1 MKIWAI
7 IEEEVKRNFRRI
19 NVLIIMTMLPIFLIL
34 ILGVVFDGILGNGAP
49 SIGDMKVYHMTIGE
63 ASYLT
68 DNVNLMM
75 DGVLSDD
82 ESNEYIQTNDREG
95 TIELLKNAEIT
106 CFVVVDETI
115 PEIHIYKNSLYNTES
130 SLLEGVLGTFVSRYN
145 AISEIVKVNP
155 AAMSVIN
162 DEVGNYTKA
171 RSLDA
176 EKIPNAM
183 DYYGV
188 VEVTLFVLYGVM
200 TPFYGV
206 FSDRRTGVSDRILST
221 SIKKRN
227 YFLGKFFASIL
238 ITVLQ
243 MGIVIF
249 FSSEIMGASWGDKPL
264 LPFLLVFTEILAIT
278 SVGLSFGMTAKN
290 ENAAQT
296 VIHLVISIFGFF
308 GGAYVSL
315 YDMGFLGEIG
325 KYFSILWWN
334 NSGIMNYIYL
344 DETKFL
350 GLAFMVNIAIALVFF
365 GIAVLKMRRME
376 NFKNE

>member
-1 MKIWAI
+1 MKILSI
-7 IEEEVKRNFRRI
+7 IEQEIKRSFRQI
-19 NVLIIMTMLPIFLIL
+19 NVLIIMTLLPIFLIL
-34 ILGVVFDGILGNGAP
+34 ILGLVFDGLLGNNAP
-49 SIGDMKVYHMTIGE
+49 SIGDMVVYRMTIGE
-63 ASYLT
+63 ESLLT
-68 DNVNLMM
+68 ENVDVLMNE
-75 DGVLSDD
+75 VLGADD
-82 ESNEYIQTNDREG
+82 SNEYLQTDDQEG

-130 SLLEGVLGTFVSRYN
+130 SLLEGVLGTFISRYN
-145 AISEIVKVNP
+145 AITEIVKVNP

-162 DEVGNYTKA
+162 DETGEYTQS

-176 EKIPNAM
+176 EKTPNAM
-183 DYYGV
+183 DYYGI

-206 FSDRRTGVSDRILST
+206 FADRTSGVSDRILSS
-221 SIKKRN
+221 SIKKRD

-249 FSSEIMGASWGDKPL
+249 FSSEIMGASWGGRPL
-264 LPFLLVFTEILAIT
+264 LPFLLVFTEILAVT
-278 SVGLSFGMTAKN
+278 SVGLSFGLTSKN

-296 VIHLVISIFGFF
+296 VIHLMISIFGFF

-325 KYFSILWWN
+325 KYFSVLWWN
-334 NSGIMNYIYL
+334 NNAIMNYIYL
-344 DETKFL
+344 DETRIM
-350 GLAFMVNIAIALVFF
+350 GMAFGVNIAIALVFF
-365 GIAVLKMRRME
+365 GVAVLKMKNME
-376 NFKNE
+376 NYKNA